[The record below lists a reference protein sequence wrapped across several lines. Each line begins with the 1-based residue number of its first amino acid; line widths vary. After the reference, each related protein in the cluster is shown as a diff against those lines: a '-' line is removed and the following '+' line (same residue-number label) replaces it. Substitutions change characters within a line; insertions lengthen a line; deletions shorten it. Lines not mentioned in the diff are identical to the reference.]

1 MNLSIHSGLTIAG
14 QTLRALRRYPDRV
27 AFSSETAALSYAGAT
42 DLIGRIQSVFS
53 RHGLKRG
60 ERVALLSENSA
71 ESWCTAVAAQGLGL
85 SVTWLHPKSSLADHA
100 FQVEDSESAAIVISP
115 ATHAERGGDLA
126 AKCGS
131 AVKLF
136 SLGSFDAA
144 PDLLQ
149 LAADS
154 GTTTAVDL
162 AEPDDIALVHY
173 TGGTTGRSKGAVRS
187 NRNAV
192 AFACVSVLAD
202 IELPEIPHY
211 LAIAPNS
218 HAGGTMLLPTW
229 HRGGTVHTVSKFEPD
244 RIFNAIE
251 KRRINITFLVPTM
264 LYALMDQLEH
274 ARNDI
279 GSLQCIYYGAAPA
292 SPQRLQQA
300 IDRLGPIL
308 SQGYGQTECYPIS
321 VLRRQDHLIP
331 ELLTSCGLP
340 VANCEVRLLDSAGQ
354 EVPVGEP
361 GEICARTPAAMDFY
375 WRQPELSADVLR
387 DGWVHTG
394 DVARMNE
401 RGYMFIVDR
410 KKDLIISGGFN
421 VYPREVE
428 DALASCPGVRMAA
441 VVGLPDDYWGEAVA
455 AAVIVDPQSDVS
467 TEAIVAHVKSA
478 KGAIHTP
485 KYVHIIAELP
495 LTSLGKVDKVKLRS
509 ILVDK
514 NRR

>member
-1 MNLSIHSGLTIAG
+1 M
-14 QTLRALRRYPDRV
+14 
-27 AFSSETAALSYAGAT
+27 
-42 DLIGRIQSVFS
+42 
-53 RHGLKRG
+53 
-60 ERVALLSENSA
+60 
-71 ESWCTAVAAQGLGL
+71 
-85 SVTWLHPKSSLADHA
+85 
-100 FQVEDSESAAIVISP
+100 EDSESTTIVISP
-115 ATHAERGGDLA
+115 ATHAERGRDLA
-126 AKCGS
+126 SKCGS

-154 GTTTAVDL
+154 GATTAVDL
-162 AEPDDIALVHY
+162 AQPDDIALVHY

-192 AFACVSVLAD
+192 AFACVSVLAH
-202 IELPEIPHY
+202 IELPELPHY

-229 HRGGTVHTVSKFEPD
+229 RRGGAS
-244 RIFNAIE
+244 
-251 KRRINITFLVPTM
+251 
-264 LYALMDQLEH
+264 
-274 ARNDI
+274 
-279 GSLQCIYYGAAPA
+279 A

-321 VLRRQDHLIP
+321 VLRRQDHLVP

-340 VANCEVRLLDSAGQ
+340 VSNCEVRLLDSAGQ

-375 WRQPELSADVLR
+375 WRQPELSAETLR

-394 DVARMNE
+394 DVARMDE
-401 RGYMFIVDR
+401 RGYMFIDDR

-455 AAVIVDPQSDVS
+455 AAIIVDPGSDVS
-467 TEAIVAHVKSA
+467 QESIIAHGKSL
-478 KGAIHTP
+478 KGAIHAP
-485 KYVHIIAELP
+485 KHVHIVTELP
-495 LTSLGKVDKVKLRS
+495 LTSLGKIDKVRLRQN
-509 ILVDK
+509 LTT
-514 NRR
+514 NNAG